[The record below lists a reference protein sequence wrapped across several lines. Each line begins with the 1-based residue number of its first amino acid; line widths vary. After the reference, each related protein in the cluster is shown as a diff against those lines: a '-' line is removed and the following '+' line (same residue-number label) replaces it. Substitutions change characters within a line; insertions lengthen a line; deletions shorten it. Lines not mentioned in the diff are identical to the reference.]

1 MVLPDLL
8 SSQTYGCL
16 PATRMAEWA
25 GNRLSASAMGSLECT
40 DSPLPWREPC
50 GVPKSALPAKS
61 CLEMPPRR
69 SQSTFQRIKCMVYLS
84 LTSFVDLVPKLKGFG
99 KLCAQC

>member
-40 DSPLPWREPC
+40 DSPLPWGEPC
-50 GVPKSALPAKS
+50 GVPRSALPAQS

-69 SQSTFQRIKCMVYLS
+69 LQSTVQKIKSMVYLS
-84 LTSFVDLVPKLKGFG
+84 LIPFVDFVP
-99 KLCAQC
+99 